1 MKRIFFALFILLVA
15 YSCSFRSGMMRNKY
29 PVEVFWDKR
38 EPDKAYEVIGD
49 VKLTDERYYSTKSKD
64 ARKEL
69 LTHYGD
75 LPKGYKYDEKEILI
89 YQLTKKAKDMGADA
103 IMGINYQLSISQ
115 DKYGYNLSC
124 VALKYK
130 KP

>member
-1 MKRIFFALFILLVA
+1 MKRIIFLLSITVFVVN
-15 YSCSFRSGMMRNKY
+15 SCTFRSGMMLNKY
-29 PVEVFWDKR
+29 PVEVFWDKS
-38 EPDKAYEVIGD
+38 EPNKAYEVLGN
-49 VKLTDERYYSTKSKD
+49 VKLDNEKYYSRKSKD

-89 YQLTKKAKDMGADA
+89 YQLTRKAKEMGADA
-103 IMGINYQLSISQ
+103 IMTINYQLVISQ

-130 KP
+130 